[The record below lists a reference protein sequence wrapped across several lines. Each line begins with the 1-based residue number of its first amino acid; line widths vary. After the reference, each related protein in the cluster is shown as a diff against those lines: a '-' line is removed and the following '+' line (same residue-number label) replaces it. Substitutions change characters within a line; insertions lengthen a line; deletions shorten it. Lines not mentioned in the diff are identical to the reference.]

1 MIFYRAQ
8 LDYLATVITNKY
20 NKANNFLRQNQF
32 LEQKSAMSYVLFN
45 WLNIWQAQQRKGHR
59 RCAPKTSVNQ
69 TPSGPAAGS
78 TACRDLPWAKEVK
91 CWLLLCSQSQ
101 NQKSKRKAV

>member
-20 NKANNFLRQNQF
+20 NKANNFLRQKQF

-45 WLNIWQAQQRKGHR
+45 WLNIWQA
-59 RCAPKTSVNQ
+59 
-69 TPSGPAAGS
+69 
-78 TACRDLPWAKEVK
+78 
-91 CWLLLCSQSQ
+91 
-101 NQKSKRKAV
+101 